1 MKRQTSIYSAL
12 ICIQSLPWFASS
24 AVSAEQPSEGIGQL
38 QEIIVTAQKRE
49 QNLQDVGTSITAF
62 NAEAL
67 SKLGFSSVTD
77 IAMQVPGMQFNQF
90 SPDLTVFNIRGVAQN
105 DFSDHE
111 EGPVAVYSDEAYV
124 SSLGAIAGSMFDLER
139 VEVLRGPQGTLF
151 GRNATGG
158 LIQYVSQK
166 PTDEPSQFVSVTAG
180 SFGELDTEGYVNGPL
195 SNAVDA
201 RFSFAT
207 DYHGNIVQNRIG
219 EGSED
224 LKQYAAR
231 LQFLFKLNDDAQ
243 LLVKLHGVTNPTLTG
258 TGYTWSP
265 AFPNPQTG
273 LGATVPPNV
282 NLWGTC
288 PGCDVGGYKNTG
300 GPFNQA
306 FNYPQY
312 FDRTVYG
319 STVRLDWQLG
329 HGMAL
334 TSVTDFLHLDKGYGE
349 DSDVSPNP
357 TLNYNTWQ
365 SFHQFSEELRVSGQA
380 GSVKWVTG
388 LFFLDMDTKDWA
400 NLIFG
405 GPLADYGTSGPYFSL
420 KTLTYAPFVQAEWS
434 INDSWTA
441 IIGARYTHD
450 EKIYQYSL
458 TSPFGSLPP
467 IYEFDTTTNPGL
479 ADQTYNLPSWKGELD
494 YKVTPDSLL
503 YASVN
508 RGAKGGGFNA
518 PLSLPINSPSDI
530 PFRPEQLTDYE
541 FGEKTTF
548 WGGKARVNAGVFY
561 YDYKDYQAFL
571 YSGVSE
577 FVNNFPATVKGGEL
591 ELSLLPTKWLNL
603 QVGVSGLD
611 AIIKNVVLP
620 TGLVTNRIMPQAPKW
635 SMNLLARYQ
644 WQALNSTWWVQG
656 DSKTDTSMYYEA
668 FNAPDDYQPGK
679 TYANARVGFTSSDSK
694 LEITAWCNN
703 VTNKIYRV
711 YSNDASSLGYDALV
725 LAPPRWYGV
734 TVGYHF

>member
-1 MKRQTSIYSAL
+1 ML
-12 ICIQSLPWFASS
+12 ICAQSVPLFLSSPAFADD
-24 AVSAEQPSEGIGQL
+24 PSDAGLTQL
-38 QEIIVTAQKRE
+38 QEVIVTAQKRE

-62 NAEAL
+62 NAEAI
-67 SKLGFSSVTD
+67 SKLGFNSVTD
-77 IAMQVPGMQFNQF
+77 IAMQVPGMQFNQV
-90 SPDLTVFNIRGVAQN
+90 SPDLTIFNLRGVSQN
-105 DFSDHE
+105 DYSDHE

-124 SSLGAIAGSMFDLER
+124 ASLGAIAGSMFDLER

-158 LIQYVSQK
+158 LVQYVSQK
-166 PTDEPSQFVSVTAG
+166 PTDQPAAFVSATAG
-180 SFGELDTEGYVNGPL
+180 SFGEVDTEGFVNGPL
-195 SNAVDA
+195 SDSIDA
-201 RFSFAT
+201 RFSFASN
-207 DYHGNIVQNRIG
+207 YHGNVVQNRSG

-243 LLVKLHGVTNPTLTG
+243 LLVKFHGITNPSMTG

-273 LGATVPPNV
+273 LGEPVPPNV

-288 PGCDVGGYKNTG
+288 PGCDLGGYKNTG

-319 STVRLDWQLG
+319 STVHLDWRLD

-334 TSVTDFLHLDKGYGE
+334 TSVTDFMHMNKDYGE
-349 DSDVSPNP
+349 DSDISPNP
-357 TLNYNTWQ
+357 LVHYNTSQ
-365 SFHQFSEELRVSGQA
+365 SFHQFSEELRLSGQA
-380 GSVKWVTG
+380 GSLKWVTG
-388 LFFLDMDTKDWA
+388 IFFLDMYSQDWA
-400 NLIFG
+400 TTIFG
-405 GPLADYGTSGPYFSL
+405 GALADYGSSGPYYNL
-420 KTLTYAPFVQAEWS
+420 KTLTYAPFAQAEWS

-441 IIGARYTHD
+441 IVGARYTHD
-450 EKIYQYSL
+450 EKIYQYAL

-467 IYEFDTTTNPGL
+467 IYVFNTTADGSL

-494 YKVTPDSLL
+494 YKVTPDTLL

-518 PLSLPINSPSDI
+518 PTSLPINSPTDI
-530 PFRPEQLTDYE
+530 PFRPEELTDYE
-541 FGEKTTF
+541 VGEKTTF
-548 WGGKARVNAGVFY
+548 WEGKARLNTGAFY
-561 YDYKDYQAFL
+561 YDYKEYQAFFF
-571 YSGVSE
+571 SGLSE
-577 FVNNFPATVKGGEL
+577 FVNNYPATIKGGEL
-591 ELSLLPTKWLNL
+591 ELSLLPATGFEL
-603 QVGVSGLD
+603 QAGVSRLS
-611 AIIKNVVLP
+611 AVIKNVALP
-620 TGLVTNRIMPQAPKW
+620 TGVITDRVMPQAPKW
-635 SMNLLARYQ
+635 SVNMLARYQ
-644 WQALNSTWWVQG
+644 WQALNSTWWVQA
-656 DSKTDTSMYYEA
+656 DSKTDSSMYYEA

-679 TYANARVGFTSSDSK
+679 TYANARIGFTSSDAK
-694 LEITAWCNN
+694 LDISAWCNN
-703 VTNKIYRV
+703 VTNKLYRV
-711 YSNDASSLGYDALV
+711 YSNDVSSVGFDALV